1 MARTAD
7 TAKTA
12 TAHQRAGILL
22 LLPRANE
29 APSLLGRSL
38 LPHSR
43 NGGLEL
49 FHGSGLW
56 CRGRQGRSVSTP
68 HCAGSGRRKDEPQPD
83 EENRERC
90 ANA

>member
-29 APSLLGRSL
+29 APLLGRSL
-38 LPHSR
+38 LPNSR
-43 NGGLEL
+43 NGRARAIPRVRSLVQRATRAVREHASLCGLGPQE
-49 FHGSGLW
+49 
-56 CRGRQGRSVSTP
+56 
-68 HCAGSGRRKDEPQPD
+68 RRTTA
-83 EENRERC
+83 R
-90 ANA
+90 

>member
-38 LPHSR
+38 LPDSR
-43 NGGLEL
+43 NGRARAIPRVRSLVQRAARAVREHASLCGLGPQE
-49 FHGSGLW
+49 
-56 CRGRQGRSVSTP
+56 
-68 HCAGSGRRKDEPQPD
+68 RRTTA
-83 EENRERC
+83 R
-90 ANA
+90 